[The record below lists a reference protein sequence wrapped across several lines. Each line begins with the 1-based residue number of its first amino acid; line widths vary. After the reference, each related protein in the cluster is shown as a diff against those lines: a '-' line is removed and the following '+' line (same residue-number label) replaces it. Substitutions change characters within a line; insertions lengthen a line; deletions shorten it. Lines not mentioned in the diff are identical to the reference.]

1 MRLLKQR
8 KIMKKAILIIL
19 SSVMLFGSC
28 ARKATPGLNDSARES
43 FIAWLNRH
51 HPDAKS
57 SGHGVYIIEDTP
69 GGAVLGSEREYPYVS
84 VDYIYYDL
92 LGDILGYTEEAVAKQ
107 LGEYSE
113 NAVYTPQIFYRGENG
128 MNVGM
133 RDAISGMSIGGER
146 LVVIPGW
153 LTGSEEYDTEAEYLA
168 NVSGKDGIYR
178 FKLRE
183 QIKDMEKWELDSL
196 NSYVARNY
204 KLAPKDTLRKGF
216 FYVRT
221 GKPESEKEFPKDTTF
236 KIDYI
241 GRLLN
246 GRVFDTTIK
255 DTAIVYGIYKSSA
268 TYGPVS
274 VTFAEDYKEIK
285 LGGSTVIDGFSYT
298 LSQMHSGES
307 GSGIF
312 YSSLGYG
319 ASGSGNSIPAF
330 SPLRFDISIVGK

>member
-1 MRLLKQR
+1 
-8 KIMKKAILIIL
+8 MKKAILIVL
-19 SSVMLFGSC
+19 TSVFLFGSC

-51 HPDAKS
+51 YPDAGS
-57 SGHGVYIIEDTP
+57 SGHGVYIIEDVP
-69 GGAVLGSEREYPYVS
+69 AGKALGGESEYPYVS

-92 LGDILGYTEEAVAKQ
+92 YGDILGYTEEAVAKQ

-113 NAVYTPQIFYRGENG
+113 NAVYTPQIYYRGENG
-128 MNVGM
+128 MNIGM

-153 LTGSEEYDTEAEYLA
+153 LNSSVEYDTEAEYLA

-183 QIKDMEKWELDSL
+183 QIKDMEEWELDSL

-204 KLAPKDTLRKGF
+204 KLAPKDTLKKGF

-221 GKPESEKEFPKDTTF
+221 GNPESEKEFPKDTT
-236 KIDYI
+236 IRINYI

-255 DTAIVYGIYKSSA
+255 DTAIYYGIYKPSA
-268 TYGPVS
+268 SYGSVS

-285 LGGSTVIDGFSYT
+285 LGESTVIDGFAYT
-298 LSQMHSGES
+298 MSKMHPGES
-307 GSGIF
+307 GTGLF

-319 ASGSGNSIPAF
+319 ASGSGSSIPAY
-330 SPLRFDISIVGK
+330 SPLRFDISVVDK